1 MTAVWVTT
9 SGNPRWPYALAVI
22 TRWHSLA
29 PLARDGIRLALAV
42 AVTGLVLGGAYL
54 TIQAPGSGSAV
65 VVDPPQAPVKAA
77 ITARIGLGLSHPVL
91 AAGGA
96 GVFVV
101 RRLRHGSPGTISRV
115 DTGDA
120 KLAQTQ
126 SLNVAPLG
134 LGVGK
139 DSVWVLAGKRTGTST
154 TLLRIDPA
162 TLRVTRRLVLPTA
175 SSCATHAFA
184 SCNPAVVADGV
195 WVPLIDRLVHVTPD
209 GRMADRSVVLNG
221 HVWAITSSGTTLWAL
236 AESALYRI
244 ENATGVY
251 QRTSLLETFGPGLH
265 SNNIVASRH
274 AVWISSFPTRGADLG
289 INRLTLVDPSGD
301 TTKIVRSR
309 PYPGGGSLA
318 LLSGGLWV
326 DRFDGQGELDRLDSR
341 NGSITGPIVVI
352 PGDITWI
359 VTRHDELW
367 VTIYKASGNRRE
379 LERITLVPTS

>member
-1 MTAVWVTT
+1 VTT
-9 SGNPRWPYALAVI
+9 SGIPRWPYALAVI

-77 ITARIGLGLSHPVL
+77 ITARIGLGMSHPVL
-91 AAGGA
+91 AGGGA

-101 RRLRHGSPGTISRV
+101 RRLRNAPGTITRV
-115 DTGDA
+115 DTGEA
-120 KLAQTQ
+120 KLGRTQ
-126 SLNVAPLG
+126 PLDVAPLG

-139 DSVWVLAGKRTGTST
+139 HSVWVLGGKRTGTST
-154 TLLRIDPA
+154 TLLRIDPT
-162 TLRVTRRLVLPTA
+162 TLHVTRRLVLPSA

-221 HVWAITSSGTTLWAL
+221 HVWAVTSSGTTLWAL

-244 ENATGVY
+244 DNATGVY
-251 QRTSLLETFGPGLH
+251 QRTSLLDTFGPGLH
-265 SNNIVASRH
+265 SNNIVASRS
-274 AVWISSFPTRGADLG
+274 AVWISSFPTKGADLG
-289 INRLTLVDPSGD
+289 INRLTLVDPRAG

-309 PYPGGGSLA
+309 PYPGSGSLA

-341 NGSITGPIVVI
+341 DGSITGPILVM
-352 PGDITWI
+352 PGDITWM
-359 VTRHDELW
+359 VTLKNELW
-367 VTIYKASGNRRE
+367 LTLYQAASGRRE
-379 LERITLVPTS
+379 LVQVTLTPTG